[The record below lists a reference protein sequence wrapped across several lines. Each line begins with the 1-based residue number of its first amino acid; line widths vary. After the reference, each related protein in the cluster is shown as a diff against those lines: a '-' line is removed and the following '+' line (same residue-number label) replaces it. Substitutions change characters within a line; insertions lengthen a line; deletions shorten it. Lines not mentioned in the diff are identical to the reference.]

1 MFCFHSSELCD
12 LEFICFLYKAYDHLC
27 ARLWFFYASYFLL
40 FSVLLSL
47 ILFIT
52 FLFLFFFCIF
62 DSFSVDRLINLFIVI
77 F

>member
-1 MFCFHSSELCD
+1 MTICALDCGFAVLLCSS
-12 LEFICFLYKAYDHLC
+12 FV
-27 ARLWFFYASYFLL
+27 L

-47 ILFIT
+47 ISFIC

-62 DSFSVDRLINLFIVI
+62 DSFSVDRLINLFIVL